1 MPVLAGLAA
10 GFLGALGLARFLQ
23 SMLFATSVM
32 DALTLFS
39 VSALF
44 LSVALAA
51 CILPAWRA
59 ARVDPMS
66 ALRQE

>member
-10 GFLGALGLARFLQ
+10 GFLGALGLAQFLQ

-44 LSVALAA
+44 LSVALVA
-51 CILPAWRA
+51 CVLPAWRA
-59 ARVDPMS
+59 ADLKIVE
-66 ALRQE
+66 ALRHA